1 MYIQSNLVFRN
12 YVPSQLKD
20 GMLFITER
28 TMKTLGGDFIYTH
41 VYEMNQVP
49 TDSDDYEEF
58 YAEHGYPVHVEIY
71 AQIEDNPD
79 APLVLVAN
87 EDTIGWLEQ
96 EDQLSDFS
104 IDDMNAVMLHHSGIL
119 GIYMEEDETTEL
131 LVPVLEEGMVVVTFM
146 SNMYDEWDYDYN
158 EEDLN
163 Q

>member
-146 SNMYDEWDYDYN
+146 SNIYYEWDYI

>member
-1 MYIQSNLVFRN
+1 
-12 YVPSQLKD
+12 VPSQLED

-71 AQIEDNPD
+71 TQIEDNPD

-87 EDTIGWLEQ
+87 EDTIGWIEQ

>member
-12 YVPSQLKD
+12 YVPSHLED

-58 YAEHGYPVHVEIY
+58 YAEHGFPVRVEIY